1 MSIKPAWN
9 LSNPITQNDLAG
21 SKKLYNFFDNVFAIG
36 QSAQDKRIK
45 FVKQVKVRA
54 SEYMYDSD
62 NVIVYEITSEDGY
75 VRFLHKGYGK
85 ESEHLRDKSEEDE
98 SQVRSYI
105 LTCHREGKSVREI
118 ADLVNRSKTS
128 VHRIIAREKNKEEIS
143 VEEAVPLGD
152 VGQMGHLGQL
162 GQSKPVQVHGRPGIR
177 DDLVFEMDEN
187 HCF

>member
-1 MSIKPAWN
+1 LSIKPAWN

-54 SEYMYDSD
+54 GEYLYDSD
-62 NVIVYEITSEDGY
+62 NVIVYEITNEDGY

-98 SQVRSYI
+98 NQVRSYI

-118 ADLVNRSKTS
+118 ADLVDRSKTS

-162 GQSKPVQVHGRPGIR
+162 GQSEPVQVHGRPGIR